1 MREKYIATGMKFP
14 NAHMPLH
21 NITPTVC
28 AKIAIM
34 PRAALR
40 RPWSA
45 LTMTDPYMLRES
57 ARIAT

>member
-1 MREKYIATGMKFP
+1 
-14 NAHMPLH
+14 
-21 NITPTVC
+21 
-28 AKIAIM
+28 M

-57 ARIAT
+57 ARIATWAFITKIRDLKRGE